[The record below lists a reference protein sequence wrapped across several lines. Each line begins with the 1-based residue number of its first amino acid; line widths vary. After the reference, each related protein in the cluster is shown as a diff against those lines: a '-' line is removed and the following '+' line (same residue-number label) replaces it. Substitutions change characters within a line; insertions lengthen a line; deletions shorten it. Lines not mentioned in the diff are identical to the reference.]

1 MKLKQL
7 IAGVSVLSFLLA
19 QPIMAEEI
27 GYAKCNEEYIN
38 IRSEASTESEIL
50 GKIYDNGQVIIES
63 QTDNGWYKIRSG
75 NVSGY
80 IKSDF
85 VAVGAEAESA
95 ADEAAYNVAYVYPEV
110 LIVRAEPSEDSRE
123 IDRVYEGQEVE
134 VVDTEGDWAKV
145 CLAPDSYG
153 YISAYY
159 IDYNTYYGTAESL
172 EEEQARLD
180 QEWLDYLAE
189 QEAIAAAQ
197 EAAYVEY
204 LNSQNYYYEEE
215 VTDDNNYY
223 YEEDSTQDYYYEED
237 SDYDYE
243 EEEEVYEEPQPTP
256 QPEQTST
263 PESTPTS
270 TPTVSNS
277 NSGGGKYLSDYAKQF
292 IGNPYVWGG
301 SSLQTGADC
310 SGFTMAVLGANGIT
324 VNGRTAADQAA
335 GGTKVSLSEA
345 QAGDLI
351 YYQNGSGIYH
361 IAIYN
366 GDGTVTHSSSS
377 TTGVTVS
384 DMNYS
389 GNAAGAVRYW

>member
-19 QPIMAEEI
+19 QSIMAEEI

-50 GKIYDNGQVIIES
+50 GKIYNNGQVIIES
-63 QTDNGWYKIRSG
+63 QTDDGWYKIRSG

-189 QEAIAAAQ
+189 QEAIAAAE
-197 EAAYVEY
+197 EAAYIEY
-204 LNSQNYYYEEE
+204 LNSLNYYYEVEA
-215 VTDDNNYY
+215 TDNDDYY

-237 SDYDYE
+237 SDY
-243 EEEEVYEEPQPTP
+243 EEEVYEESQPTL

-263 PESTPTS
+263 PEPTP
-270 TPTVSNS
+270 TPTVSSS
-277 NSGGGKYLSDYAKQF
+277 NSGGGQYLSDYAKQF

-324 VNGRTAADQAA
+324 VADQAA

-384 DMNYS
+384 DINYS

>member
-19 QPIMAEEI
+19 QPVMAEEI

-50 GKIYDNGQVIIES
+50 GKIYNNGQVIIES
-63 QTDNGWYKIRSG
+63 QTDDGWYKIRSG

-189 QEAIAAAQ
+189 QEAIAAAE
-197 EAAYVEY
+197 EAAYIEY
-204 LNSQNYYYEEE
+204 LNSLNYYYEVEA
-215 VTDDNNYY
+215 TDNDDYY

-237 SDYDYE
+237 SDY
-243 EEEEVYEEPQPTP
+243 EEEVYEESQPTL

-263 PESTPTS
+263 PEPTP
-270 TPTVSNS
+270 TPTVSSS
-277 NSGGGKYLSDYAKQF
+277 NSGGGQYLSDYAKQF

-384 DMNYS
+384 DINYS

>member
-19 QPIMAEEI
+19 QPVMAEEI

-189 QEAIAAAQ
+189 QEAIAAAE
-197 EAAYVEY
+197 EAAYIEY

-215 VTDDNNYY
+215 PIDNNNYY

-237 SDYDYE
+237 SDY
-243 EEEEVYEEPQPTP
+243 EEEEVYEEPQPTS

-263 PESTPTS
+263 PESTPT
-270 TPTVSNS
+270 PTVS
-277 NSGGGKYLSDYAKQF
+277 SGGGKYLSDYAKQF

-351 YYQNGSGIYH
+351 YYDNGSGVYH

-377 TTGVTVS
+377 TTGVTIS

>member
-1 MKLKQL
+1 MKIKQL
-7 IAGVSVLSFLLA
+7 IMGVSVLSFLLA
-19 QPIMAEEI
+19 QPVCAEEV

-38 IRSEASTESEIL
+38 IRSEASTESEVL
-50 GKIYDNGQVIIES
+50 GKIYNNGQVIIES
-63 QTDNGWYKIRSG
+63 KTDDGWYKIKSG
-75 NVSGY
+75 NVNGY

-95 ADEAAYNVAYVYPEV
+95 ASEAAYNVAYVYPEV

-215 VTDDNNYY
+215 TVDNNNYY

-237 SDYDYE
+237 SSSDY
-243 EEEEVYEEPQPTP
+243 EEVYEEPQPTP
-256 QPEQTST
+256 QPEQIST
-263 PESTPTS
+263 PEPTS
-270 TPTVSNS
+270 TPTPTVSNNS
-277 NSGGGKYLSDYAKQF
+277 SSGGGKYLSDYAKQF

-301 SSLQTGADC
+301 SSLKTGADC

-351 YYQNGSGIYH
+351 YYDNGSGVYH

-377 TTGVTVS
+377 TTGVTIS

>member
-63 QTDNGWYKIRSG
+63 QTDDGWYKIRSG
-75 NVSGY
+75 NVNGY

-110 LIVRAEPSEDSRE
+110 LIVRAEPSEESRE
-123 IDRVYEGQEVE
+123 IDRVYEGQEIE

-189 QEAIAAAQ
+189 QEAIAAAE
-197 EAAYVEY
+197 EAAYIEY
-204 LNSQNYYYEEE
+204 INSLNYYYEVEA
-215 VTDDNNYY
+215 TDNDNYY
-223 YEEDSTQDYYYEED
+223 YEEDYDDSSDDYYYDDSTQEYYYED
-237 SDYDYE
+237 ESSYNYE
-243 EEEEVYEEPQPTP
+243 DEAPV
-256 QPEQTST
+256 
-263 PESTPTS
+263 ESTPT
-270 TPTVSNS
+270 PTVTSNS
-277 NSGGGKYLSDYAKQF
+277 SGGQYLSDYAKQF

-310 SGFTMAVLGANGIT
+310 SGFTMAVLGANGIA

-351 YYQNGSGIYH
+351 YYDNGSGVYH

-366 GDGTVTHSSSS
+366 GDGTVTHSSNS

-384 DMNYS
+384 DINYS

>member
-223 YEEDSTQDYYYEED
+223 YEEDSTQDYYYEEN

>member
-38 IRSEASTESEIL
+38 IRSEASTESEVL

-197 EAAYVEY
+197 EAAYIEY
-204 LNSQNYYYEEE
+204 LNNQNYYYEVEA
-215 VTDDNNYY
+215 TDNDDY
-223 YEEDSTQDYYYEED
+223 YEEDSSQDYYYEED
-237 SDYDYE
+237 SDDYY
-243 EEEEVYEEPQPTP
+243 EEEVYEEPQPTP

-263 PESTPTS
+263 PEPTS
-270 TPTVSNS
+270 TPTPTVSS

-351 YYQNGSGIYH
+351 YYDNGSGVYH

>member
-1 MKLKQL
+1 MKIKQL
-7 IAGVSVLSFLLA
+7 IMGVSVLSFLLA
-19 QPIMAEEI
+19 QPVCAEEI

-197 EAAYVEY
+197 EAAYIEY
-204 LNSQNYYYEEE
+204 LNSQNYYYEVEA
-215 VTDDNNYY
+215 TDNDDYY
-223 YEEDSTQDYYYEED
+223 YDEDSTQDYYYEED
-237 SDYDYE
+237 SDYDY
-243 EEEEVYEEPQPTP
+243 EEEVYEEPQPTP

-263 PESTPTS
+263 PEPASTP
-270 TPTVSNS
+270 TPTVSS
-277 NSGGGKYLSDYAKQF
+277 SGGGKYLSDYAKQF

-351 YYQNGSGIYH
+351 YYDNGSGVYH

-377 TTGVTVS
+377 TTGVTIS

>member
-1 MKLKQL
+1 
-7 IAGVSVLSFLLA
+7 
-19 QPIMAEEI
+19 
-27 GYAKCNEEYIN
+27 
-38 IRSEASTESEIL
+38 
-50 GKIYDNGQVIIES
+50 
-63 QTDNGWYKIRSG
+63 
-75 NVSGY
+75 
-80 IKSDF
+80 
-85 VAVGAEAESA
+85 
-95 ADEAAYNVAYVYPEV
+95 VYPEV

-197 EAAYVEY
+197 EAAYIEY
-204 LNSQNYYYEEE
+204 LNSQNYFYEEE
-215 VTDDNNYY
+215 PVDNNYY
-223 YEEDSTQDYYYEED
+223 YEEDSTQDYYEED
-237 SDYDYE
+237 SDYDCE
-243 EEEEVYEEPQPTP
+243 EEEEVYEEPQSTP

-263 PESTPTS
+263 P
-270 TPTVSNS
+270 TPTVSS
-277 NSGGGKYLSDYAKQF
+277 NGGGGKYLSDYAKQF

-301 SSLQTGADC
+301 SSLKTGADC

-351 YYQNGSGIYH
+351 YYDNGSGVYH

-377 TTGVTVS
+377 TTGVTIS